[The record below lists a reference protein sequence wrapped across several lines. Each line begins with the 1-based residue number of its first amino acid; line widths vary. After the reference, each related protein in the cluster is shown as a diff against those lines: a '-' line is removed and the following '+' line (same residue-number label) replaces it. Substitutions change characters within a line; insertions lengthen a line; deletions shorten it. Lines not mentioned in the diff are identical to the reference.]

1 MDSDA
6 KQKTINN
13 IKTILNYSCDKIIK
27 IYLQDSCSYIKINM
41 SSTSFWNAQGF
52 APV

>member
-13 IKTILNYSCDKIIK
+13 IKTMLNYSCDKILK
-27 IYLQDSCSYIKINM
+27 SIYI
-41 SSTSFWNAQGF
+41 TF
-52 APV
+52 VVT